1 MGMTFTLHED
11 LKYPFG
17 VGSHNEQI
25 CYLVPDNSYP
35 TGGYV
40 YASST
45 VNGLT
50 LGLDLKVIMAI
61 IPIGGDTSAIGFDLY
76 QNFETGKVMILQNG
90 GFTPAGTNAS
100 SSVTGNVTVVGGGIG
115 EATGINP
122 DSNAGVLSKAA
133 ATNRT
138 IPIAT
143 YLGAAPTAGAQTFT
157 GTAVAAGPAIQVPN
171 ATDLSALRFLVRI
184 VGR

>member
-17 VGSHNEQI
+17 VGSHNEQLI
-25 CYLVPDNSYP
+25 YLVPDTSYP

-50 LGLDLKVIMAI
+50 LGLSLRTIMAI
-61 IPIGGDTSAIGFDLY
+61 IPIGGDTSAIGYELY
-76 QNFETGKVMILQNG
+76 QNFETQKVMILQTA
-90 GFTPAGTNAS
+90 GFTPAGTIAAHSHTLNFKNAA
-100 SSVTGNVTVVGGGIG
+100 VADGATTRVNAGTNLLGANTGSDIAVAGAGANGGI
-115 EATGINP
+115 ANTTT
-122 DSNAGVLSKAA
+122 V
-133 ATNRT
+133 
-138 IPIAT
+138 
-143 YLGAAPTAGAQTFT
+143 FT
-157 GTAVAAGPAIQVPN
+157 GTAVSAGPAVEVPN